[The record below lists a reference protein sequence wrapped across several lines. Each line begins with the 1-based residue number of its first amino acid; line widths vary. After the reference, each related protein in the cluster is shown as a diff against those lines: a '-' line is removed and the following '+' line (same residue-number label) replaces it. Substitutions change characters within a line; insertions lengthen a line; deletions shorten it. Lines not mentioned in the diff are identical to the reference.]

1 MFKEHVYFIVDP
13 KVVVANI
20 SPKARAKRVVV
31 EKPNIINHH
40 SSAPL
45 LGDAT
50 VHSAI
55 NGDKQSPVPTNPTV
69 LPTSFLRT
77 MCPVCLFRHPAPL
90 FESYYRA
97 AVRGGLRISIHDED
111 FPVNTS
117 LRWIRLLHDW
127 YSSIGDV
134 PVTIEA
140 DDLMNEDSVL
150 PKFCKALGLD
160 PKYLQTQW
168 DKIPEEKKARQ
179 GIMVTSFQQ
188 TMQNST
194 GVIRSKRRDT
204 EINNDQERERWAS
217 EFGEEVATVL
227 YRAVEDAM
235 PDYRYLRSK
244 RLV

>member
-13 KVVVANI
+13 KVVVTNI
-20 SPKARAKRVVV
+20 SSEARAKRVLVN
-31 EKPNIINHH
+31 KPNIINRHP
-40 SSAPL
+40 SAPL
-45 LGDAT
+45 SGDAI
-50 VHSAI
+50 VHSAS
-55 NGDKQSPVPTNPTV
+55 NGDKPSPVPENPTV

-77 MCPVCLFRHPAPL
+77 MCPVCLFRHPARM

-97 AVRGGLRISIHDED
+97 AVRGGLSISIHDED

-134 PVTIEA
+134 PVTLEA
-140 DDLMNEDSVL
+140 DDFINEESVM

-160 PKYLQTQW
+160 PKYLQTRW
-168 DKIPEEKKARQ
+168 DKVLEEKRALQ
-179 GIMVTSFQQ
+179 GTMATSFQQ

-194 GVIRSKRRDT
+194 GIIRSKKRDT
-204 EINNDQERERWAS
+204 EINNDQERERWAN
-217 EFGEEVATVL
+217 EFGEDFAAAL
-227 YRAVEDAM
+227 YGAAEAAM
-235 PDYRYLRSK
+235 PDYIYLRSK

>member
-20 SPKARAKRVVV
+20 SAEARAKRVVV
-31 EKPNIINHH
+31 EKPTIINHDP
-40 SSAPL
+40 SAPL
-45 LGDAT
+45 SGDST
-50 VHSAI
+50 VDPAS
-55 NGDKQSPVPTNPTV
+55 NGDKPSPVPANPTV
-69 LPTSFLRT
+69 LPTSFLLT
-77 MCPVCLFRHPAPL
+77 MSPVCLFRHPAPM

-97 AVRGGLRISIHDED
+97 AVRAGLSISIHDED

-127 YSSIGDV
+127 YLSIGDV

-140 DDLMNEDSVL
+140 DDLMNEDSVM

-168 DKIPEEKKARQ
+168 DKIPKEKKARQ

-194 GVIRSKRRDT
+194 GKIRSKRRDA
-204 EINNDQERERWAS
+204 EIKNDQERERWAN
-217 EFGEEVATVL
+217 EFGEEVAAAL

-235 PDYRYLRSK
+235 PDYMYLRSK
-244 RLV
+244 RLM